1 MPSAYLGID
10 AGNSKTVAMACL
22 ATGEVIG
29 VGRSGCGDIYGTATE
44 AQAVAAVLDAIDG
57 ALTHAGIKR
66 DDVGSAAFRLAGIDW
81 PDDHAFWEDT
91 VRREWPDLACWSA
104 ANDGYAA
111 IRCGEPSGVGVA
123 VIAGTGA
130 AVAARGVRGELWH
143 MSWWGQ
149 HAMGA
154 DGLVSEAIKA
164 VSLAE
169 LGVAPPTALGPEL
182 LAFYGKSSVAEVLEW
197 FTRRHQP
204 ATRAEQLSA
213 ARTVTAVAGQGDAVA
228 QEIVDEQGRRLA
240 LYAEIAARKVGLRD
254 GSRPISVVLTGSVL
268 MAPAS
273 PVVDALDGH
282 LREMLP
288 GAVAHRAVLHPVAG
302 AALDAI
308 AEGGLPVTADTAGRL
323 AATAP
328 PAEYFKT

>member
-1 MPSAYLGID
+1 
-10 AGNSKTVAMACL
+10 
-22 ATGEVIG
+22 
-29 VGRSGCGDIYGTATE
+29 
-44 AQAVAAVLDAIDG
+44 
-57 ALTHAGIKR
+57 
-66 DDVGSAAFRLAGIDW
+66 
-81 PDDHAFWEDT
+81 
-91 VRREWPDLACWSA
+91 
-104 ANDGYAA
+104 
-111 IRCGEPSGVGVA
+111 
-123 VIAGTGA
+123 
-130 AVAARGVRGELWH
+130 

-169 LGVAPPTALGPEL
+169 LGVAPETALGAEL
-182 LAFYGKSSVAEVLEW
+182 LAFYGKSSVAEMLEW

-204 ATRAEQLSA
+204 ATRADRLSA
-213 ARTVTAVAGQGDAVA
+213 ARTVTAVAGRGDAVA

-273 PVVDALDGH
+273 PVVDALDAH

-308 AEGGLPVTADTAGRL
+308 AEGGVPVNHRDRRPARGHCAARGVLQDLTRFRPDGTGRPRSGRHRRGR
-323 AATAP
+323 TSHRP
-328 PAEYFKT
+328 GWRRRRRHR